1 MESFQG
7 LPLRELTGT
16 VLLLGLAAVLR
27 FLAQRAVRRQG
38 VFLNDHRRRLLAN
51 IRNGLFFVV
60 VIGLVL
66 IWAPSL
72 RTLAL
77 SLTAFAVAI
86 IVATKELILCLSGA
100 FVRAASTPFRVGHWI
115 EVQGV
120 RGEVIDITLL
130 TFTVQELY
138 ADGRS
143 HEFTG
148 RTVTFPNSVL
158 LTTLVRNENFYNRF
172 VFHRFVV
179 HMDIEIDPAPV
190 EDAVSDSLQRDM
202 APHQEVARRYNAL
215 IEHKAGLDIMGTEPR
230 FRLETGPEGRVR
242 LEAVM
247 FMPTHEAATFERNAV
262 RAALASIRTQI
273 ALREKIKDGV

>member
-16 VLLLGLAAVLR
+16 VLLFGLAAVLR

-190 EDAVSDSLQRDM
+190 EDAVSESLQRDM

-262 RAALASIRTQI
+262 RAALASIRAQI
-273 ALREKIKDGV
+273 ALREKVKDGV